1 MHNKILNKYYF
12 INKFDQSHLDKQ
24 DKETTIIFRNYD
36 QIIDEKLILKLKI
49 YCKKK
54 GNKFLLSN
62 NIKLALKLNLDGAYI
77 PSFNKDKKHLSYS
90 LKKNFII
97 LGSAHNVY
105 ELRTKESQNVKAIF
119 LSSLFKKNK
128 NFLGIN
134 KFKLLSL
141 LSKKPFI
148 ALGGISNNNLK
159 KLALTNCYSFAGIS
173 IFEQKKRPLKRGPF
187 INLSSKLIRM
197 QMINLTRK
205 TLYH

>member
-1 MHNKILNKYYF
+1 MHNRILNKYYF

-36 QIIDEKLILKLKI
+36 QIIDKKLILKLKS

-77 PSFNKDKKHLSYS
+77 PSFNKDTKHLSYS
-90 LKKNFII
+90 LKKKFII

-105 ELRTKESQNVKAIF
+105 EIRTKESQNVKAIF

-141 LSKKPFI
+141 LSKKPLI

-159 KLALTNCYSFAGIS
+159 KLALTSCYSFAGIS
-173 IFEQKKRPLKRGPF
+173 IFEQKKGP
-187 INLSSKLIRM
+187 
-197 QMINLTRK
+197 
-205 TLYH
+205 

>member
-12 INKFDQSHLDKQ
+12 INKFNQSHLDKQ
-24 DKETTIIFRNYD
+24 DKEATIIFRNYAHAVD
-36 QIIDEKLILKLKI
+36 KKLILKLKN

-62 NIKLALKLNLDGAYI
+62 NIKLAIKLNLDGAYI

-105 ELRTKESQNVKAIF
+105 EMRTKELQNAKSIF

-128 NFLGIN
+128 NFLGLN

-141 LSKKPFI
+141 LSKKPCI

-159 KLALTNCYSFAGIS
+159 KLNLTNCLGFAGIS
-173 IFEQKKRPLKRGPF
+173 FFEQKKGP
-187 INLSSKLIRM
+187 
-197 QMINLTRK
+197 
-205 TLYH
+205 